1 MSGWHFSNKYS
12 YLQKYSNMLNIT
24 NQRFFCEIIADAV
37 VQTHLTCS
45 DLGLRDRWIN
55 AIAKAAA
62 IILEGD
68 LTFLHWNP
76 FEDILYF
83 WSTDSDEIYQTAV
96 ACQCPAYLQKNPQ
109 PCYHRAMW
117 QLIKNYFDFLQK
129 PNEISQID
137 FADAVFFDPD
147 LSIIQKI
154 NLLNLSILE
163 GRTELIPP
171 VDVLER
177 HVSE

>member
-1 MSGWHFSNKYS
+1 MSGEYFSNKYN
-12 YLQKYSNMLNIT
+12 YLQKYSTMLNIT

-37 VQTHLTCS
+37 VQIHLTCS

-76 FEDILYF
+76 VENILYF

-96 ACQCPAYLQKNPQ
+96 ECQCPAYLQKNPQ

-117 QLIKNYFDFLQK
+117 RLIKNYFDFLQK

-137 FADAVFFDPD
+137 FADAVFFDFCLP
-147 LSIIQKI
+147 IKEKI
-154 NLLNLSILE
+154 RLLNMSIVE
-163 GRTELIPP
+163 GRTELKPR
-171 VDVLER
+171 VEVLQNALAN
-177 HVSE
+177 